1 MAQFV
6 IAPMF
11 GLCLLFASIDLYAGA
26 EPQVPQN
33 LPDPT
38 RPPASILNP
47 GGGTEQEVG
56 PVLQSILISANRK
69 IAIIDGQAVKLNAK
83 FGDQTLIRMT
93 ESEVVL
99 RRGKQLQTLS
109 LHPDLRKKPS
119 QGSTKLK

>member
-6 IAPMF
+6 NPFLFVSAL
-11 GLCLLFASIDLYAGA
+11 LCAGHSYALMSSA
-26 EPQVPQN
+26 IPQN

-38 RPPASILNP
+38 KPPASILNP
-47 GGGTEQEVG
+47 AGNGEQESG
-56 PVLQSILISANRK
+56 PVLQSILLAANRK
-69 IAIIDGQAVKLNAK
+69 IAIIDGQAIKLNGK
-83 FGDQTLIRMT
+83 FGDQTLIKMT

-119 QGSTKLK
+119 LESTKLK

>member
-6 IAPMF
+6 NPLLLASAL
-11 GLCLLFASIDLYAGA
+11 LCAGHSYALTSSA
-26 EPQVPQN
+26 VPQN

-38 RPPASILNP
+38 KPPASILNP
-47 GGGTEQEVG
+47 AGIGEQESG
-56 PVLQSILISANRK
+56 PLLQSILLSANRK
-69 IAIIDGQAVKLNAK
+69 IAIIDGQAIKLNGK
-83 FGDQTLIRMT
+83 FGDQTLIKMT

-119 QGSTKLK
+119 LESTKLK